1 MGSLGRRRILRA
13 RGSTS
18 ALIEAA
24 AAAGGEG
31 EDRFASAFGRLDA
44 ARRRHKRAARLD
56 AGRAAWMQQHAALAQ
71 AARRFDD
78 DEKAMVPRDLSQI
91 DELRTMVAC
100 LAQASDED
108 QAEAKRRAAAI
119 VARMMVDAR
128 QAHAS
133 KGAVLEEEEVEARR
147 AVEDAVATMGRA
159 LREDHEGD
167 DELELRVG
175 DDEAFLAP
183 VAEELRETWAAR
195 RDDDREKRRR
205 IDDKL
210 RDALATVDD
219 GSDALDGRGPWDDAA
234 HALFE
239 TQTSKKIDALKVVLP
254 QFSEDALRKH
264 VARCD
269 AVASHARLKCVLK
282 REQTAWRA
290 DFVCRCAERL
300 AEARRDYEERVA
312 KDALYDEMGRRQRA
326 LHACVDKLRAEREVR
341 DQKLAVARELR
352 DALQAE
358 QAAERQ
364 AIEREEQRR
373 AKDLILSYRAEQF
386 RAEAERKLVEA
397 AARKERERVQ
407 REQAKHGA
415 ERARYREGVREAQR
429 SEKEKALER
438 LARADEARAIALEA
452 LARTVPYFEAISN
465 IENDVTKTTAAV
477 EAQRADQRTAA
488 DKTGYT
494 TGLTDE
500 RVFRDPAFKV
510 GLAMRSLGVARTGA
524 ARDAVARLVGPRA
537 VNPIT
542 GARG

>member
-1 MGSLGRRRILRA
+1 
-13 RGSTS
+13 
-18 ALIEAA
+18 
-24 AAAGGEG
+24 
-31 EDRFASAFGRLDA
+31 
-44 ARRRHKRAARLD
+44 
-56 AGRAAWMQQHAALAQ
+56 
-71 AARRFDD
+71 
-78 DEKAMVPRDLSQI
+78 MVTPWN
-91 DELRTMVAC
+91 
-100 LAQASDED
+100 
-108 QAEAKRRAAAI
+108 
-119 VARMMVDAR
+119 
-128 QAHAS
+128 AHA
-133 KGAVLEEEEVEARR
+133 
-147 AVEDAVATMGRA
+147 
-159 LREDHEGD
+159 
-167 DELELRVG
+167 
-175 DDEAFLAP
+175 
-183 VAEELRETWAAR
+183 
-195 RDDDREKRRR
+195 REKG
-205 IDDKL
+205 
-210 RDALATVDD
+210 V
-219 GSDALDGRGPWDDAA
+219 W
-234 HALFE
+234 
-239 TQTSKKIDALKVVLP
+239 
-254 QFSEDALRKH
+254 
-264 VARCD
+264 
-269 AVASHARLKCVLK
+269 K
-282 REQTAWRA
+282 REQKAWRA
-290 DFVCRCAERL
+290 DFVVSAPSGWRVEGAQERG
-300 AEARRDYEERVA
+300 AIMMRRVA

-373 AKDLILSYRAEQF
+373 AKDLILQYRAEQF

-452 LARTVPYFEAISN
+452 LARTVPYFEAIST
-465 IENDVTKTTAAV
+465 IESDVTKTTAAV

-488 DKTGYT
+488 DKTGCT

-537 VNPIT
+537 MNPIT
-542 GARG
+542 GARVKWLLLCVCLSETAGALVTGAFRDPFPDPDRASSPAWRVALSGLFSSVFRRASRGAPGHLLYFSSVLLPLACSRARARARRLAKLAGSASARERTPLLSRSTGAQSCAIACRESARAIWLPLNK

>member
-78 DEKAMVPRDLSQI
+78 DEKATVPRDLSQI

-100 LAQASDED
+100 LAQADDD
-108 QAEAKRRAAAI
+108 QAEARRRAAAI

-210 RDALATVDD
+210 RDALASIGD
-219 GSDALDGRGPWDDAA
+219 GSDALDSRGPWDDAA

-264 VARCD
+264 VARGD
-269 AVASHARLKCVLK
+269 AVASHAREKSVCK
-282 REQTAWRA
+282 REQKAWRA
-290 DFVCRCAERL
+290 DFVVKCAERL
-300 AEARRDYEERVA
+300 EAARRDHDERVA

-452 LARTVPYFEAISN
+452 LARTVPYFEAIST
-465 IENDVTKTTAAV
+465 IESDVTKTTAAV

-542 GARG
+542 GARC